1 MSSTATTWTTDG
13 STKAT
18 NSTTTDD
25 SLSITGNLTVTGTTT
40 LSNTLTVGVNDTGYD
55 VKFFGATSGAY
66 MLWDE
71 SDDDLK
77 IVGGAGIVQSGAGA
91 NTLTGATTFSNT
103 LTVGVD
109 DTGYDVKFFG
119 ATSGR
124 YLLWDESD
132 DALELVDNTKL
143 KLGSGDDLQLYHD
156 GSNSYITNS
165 TGALKIATESSGI
178 AITIGH
184 TTSETTIAD
193 NLTVTGTTSI
203 NGASIGVDSD
213 SVLAQSTGGGTGN
226 TIFGKNA
233 GDSFNADDADYNTLF
248 GDNAGTAITTGDNN
262 TMIGYQAGDATATTS
277 DNTMIGYLAGTAA
290 THGENTIIGAS
301 AGAAVTGSNGTGN
314 VVVGANAFKTQ
325 GDGAKE
331 NVVIGNNAM
340 ENANDTS
347 NDKNVVIGTNALDSA
362 SVATT
367 ESVIIGTAAAGN
379 GATTANYTV
388 AVGTQALYSL
398 TSGTGNIAVG
408 YKALN
413 DCATGAGNTMVGYIA
428 GQEITGNYNTGFGY
442 GAVGG
447 SAASAITGA
456 GNTCI
461 GYAAGY
467 ELEGAGHSNVYIGKS
482 TGYNTKAGFK
492 NVAIGFEA
500 FKTAGTNND
509 IDNSV
514 AIGYQ
519 ALYTTDSADTDGSVA
534 VGYYALKSLTTG
546 QYNTALGYRS
556 LDATDDGDSNTAV
569 GYDALGANCGNGN
582 TSVGYNAGL
591 AVTGGFNT
599 LIGSQVGDNITSGT
613 NNTMIGHHISA
624 SAADVTYE
632 IVIGSGVDASNDF
645 DGAGEETCRI
655 GRASDYITVDFGEN
669 ATWSHS
675 SDVRIKKDIS
685 DNKLGLNFI
694 NELRTVNYKKKAPS
708 EYPQEFNSYDA
719 NETERKNPDRIHY
732 GFIAQEVKEA
742 MDKVGHSNFP
752 MWSENKDGMQELAEA
767 ELIAPLVKAIQELS
781 KEIEEL
787 KSKVGE

>member
-331 NVVIGNNAM
+331 NVVISNNAM

-408 YKALN
+408 YKALD

-428 GQEITGNYNTGFGY
+428 GQEITGNYNTGF
-442 GAVGG
+442 
-447 SAASAITGA
+447 
-456 GNTCI
+456 
-461 GYAAGY
+461 
-467 ELEGAGHSNVYIGKS
+467 
-482 TGYNTKAGFK
+482 
-492 NVAIGFEA
+492 
-500 FKTAGTNND
+500 
-509 IDNSV
+509 
-514 AIGYQ
+514 
-519 ALYTTDSADTDGSVA
+519 
-534 VGYYALKSLTTG
+534 
-546 QYNTALGYRS
+546 GYRS